1 MNGYL
6 LAAGKRVIAW
16 LEAVRVRIQPG
27 IDSGLE
33 RMALAK
39 KAPAQQG
46 FVADS
51 DFAILQQEPLRAKVL
66 LRTIGVAFTIA
77 LMWSAVS
84 RIDEVTR
91 GEGKVIPSRKLQVL
105 QSLDGGVV
113 SEILVHEGDVVQPE
127 QILLRIDQTRFASSV
142 RESRGQYTA
151 LVAKAARLR
160 ALSEGVAFVIPPEIA
175 AEDPK
180 TVDEERRLYESRRH
194 ELETTTSIARQQ
206 LTQRQQELVELRA
219 KHGQAS
225 KAYEIS
231 ARELAVT
238 KPLIASGAVSEVELL
253 RLERDTGRFL
263 GERDMAAAQ
272 ISRVQAS
279 ISEASHKVDEVGLAF
294 RNEAGRELAD
304 TMSKLNS
311 VAETSVGLSDKV
323 TRSELRSPVKG
334 TVKRL
339 LINTVG
345 GVVQPGKDV
354 VEVVPLE
361 DNLLLE
367 ARVLPRD
374 IAFLRPGQKVVV
386 KFTAYDFSI
395 YGGLEG
401 QLENIGA
408 DSVVDEKGNAFYTV
422 QVRTRQST
430 LGSNLPVIPGMV
442 AEVDIITGEK
452 SVLSYLLKPVLR
464 AKARAFSER

>member
-1 MNGYL
+1 MNSIL
-6 LAAGKRVIAW
+6 IAAGKRVIGW
-16 LEAVRVRIQPG
+16 LEAVRIRIQPR

-39 KAPAQQG
+39 KEREQQG
-46 FVADS
+46 FQADT
-51 DFAILQQEPLRAKVL
+51 DFAILQQEPLRARIL
-66 LRTIGVAFTIA
+66 LKTIGVAFTIA

-84 RIDEVTR
+84 RVDEVTR
-91 GEGKVIPSRKLQVL
+91 GEGKVIPSRQLQVL

-113 SEILVHEGDVVQPE
+113 SEILVREGEVVQPD

-142 RESRGQYTA
+142 RESRVQYTA
-151 LVAKAARLR
+151 LVAKAARLK
-160 ALSEGVAFVIPPEIA
+160 ALAEGTEFKVPDDVAK
-175 AEDPK
+175 EDPK
-180 TVDEERRLYESRRH
+180 TVEEERRLYESRRN

-206 LTQRQQELVELRA
+206 LTQRQQELVEVRA
-219 KHGQAS
+219 KYEQAAR
-225 KAYEIS
+225 AYEIS
-231 ARELAVT
+231 AKELAVT

-253 RLERDTGRFL
+253 RLERDVGRFR

-272 ISRVQAS
+272 SQRIQAS
-279 ISEASHKVDEVGLAF
+279 ISEANHKLEEVGIAF
-294 RNEAGRELAD
+294 RNESGKELAD
-304 TMSKLNS
+304 TMPRLNS
-311 VAETSVGLSDKV
+311 VAESGVGLSDKI
-323 TRSELRSPVKG
+323 TRSVLRSPVKG

-367 ARVLPRD
+367 ARVQPRD
-374 IAFLRPGQKVVV
+374 IAFLRPGQKAVV

-401 QLENIGA
+401 KLEHIAA
-408 DSVVDEKGNAFYTV
+408 DSVIDEKGNAFYTV
-422 QVRTRQST
+422 RVRTNQST
-430 LGSNLPVIPGMV
+430 LGNNLPVIPGMV

-464 AKARAFSER
+464 AKARAFTER